1 MGRVLLGLLI
11 VALVAAAAVG
21 GVWLL
26 YQTEGGGV
34 PFTVSLAD
42 ARGLEPGARV
52 VYRDRMVGRVVA
64 LRTHEGRA
72 LAECRLSSEHAGI
85 LRQGSRFWVQENLG
99 GAFLCFDTPTGAGE
113 PLLPG
118 SILAGLAARPDP
130 DEPAEVRPR
139 KLQARP
145 AWLCEVRVSAT
156 VREGASMVR
165 DERRKTAAA
174 VVGRQDEGVLVLA
187 PSWVLESFEG
197 ELAGRNAFVEFA
209 GGETFVARP
218 SARAEDLVL
227 LLVEDKS
234 WPGDVAAIWKDG
246 LPSPQTLA
254 LVNFQSD
261 MWPAEYRDG
270 ALVRGL
276 TLVNGC
282 AALVDGVK
290 LCGFALPAANAQSAP
305 RWVGLGAAARLLRD

>member
-1 MGRVLLGLLI
+1 MGRVLLGSLI
-11 VALVAAAAVG
+11 VAVFAAVAVG
-21 GVWLL
+21 GIWLL
-26 YQTEGGGV
+26 YQAEGGGV

-42 ARGLEPGARV
+42 ARGLEAGARV

-64 LRTHEGRA
+64 MRVLQGRT
-72 LAECRLSSEHAGI
+72 LADCRLSSEHAGI

-113 PLLPG
+113 PLAPG
-118 SILAGLAARPDP
+118 SILEGLAARPDP

-165 DERRKTAAA
+165 DERRKAAAA
-174 VVGRQDEGVLVLA
+174 VVGRREGGVLVLA

-197 ELAGRNAFVEFA
+197 ELAGHNAFVEFA
-209 GGETFVARP
+209 GGETCVARP
-218 SARAEDLVL
+218 SAVADGLAL
-227 LLVEDKS
+227 LLVEETS
-234 WPGDVAAIWKDG
+234 WRGDTATLWHET
-246 LPSPQTLA
+246 LPSLQTLA

-261 MWPAEYRDG
+261 MWLAEYRDG
-270 ALVRGL
+270 TLAGGL
-276 TLVNGC
+276 TLVHGC
-282 AALVDGVK
+282 VAMVDGIK
-290 LCGFALPAANAQSAP
+290 LCGFALPAANTQTAP
-305 RWVGLGAAARLLRD
+305 RWIGLAAAARLLHN